1 MSYCRWSSDGMK
13 CDVYVYQDYHGDY
26 VCHVA
31 GRKIVNLDE
40 APHCPS
46 LLDYPRGE
54 DNKITDEATQ
64 DFMVKH
70 RAWNEWLEES
80 AIHEDIGLEFD
91 GKTFSHDSATSM
103 ANDLYILKQMG
114 YQVPQYAID
123 ALYEEGK
130 ENGEQAEL

>member
-26 VCHVA
+26 VCHIA
-31 GRKIVNLDE
+31 GRRIVNLHE
-40 APHCPS
+40 APECPS
-46 LLDYPRGE
+46 LYDIPRGD
-54 DNKITDEATQ
+54 DNKITDEASQ
-64 DFMVKH
+64 AFMVKH
-70 RAWNEWLEES
+70 RAWHKWLEES

-91 GKTFSHDSATSM
+91 GKTFGHESATSM
-103 ANDLYILKQMG
+103 ANDLFILKQMG